1 MKLKVKQQE
10 NVALILKIK
19 TYKLQNNTGQKWT
32 SLGKIQ
38 KKTVVHSE
46 TYKVIK

>member
-10 NVALILKIK
+10 NVALILRII
-19 TYKLQNNTGQKWT
+19 TYKLQSNIGQKWA

-38 KKTVVHSE
+38 KQTAVHSE
-46 TYKVIK
+46 TYLK